1 MITIGGLTVFEAREL
16 LSVLEELRAKPR
28 PWIGMAGGNAVHPDG
43 AIEPIPPPF
52 MNVAERREAVGL
64 PPVITF
70 ATLLQRITTERVAG
84 TKIAEVLGGK
94 MLPAIAT
101 DEAEIRRVYDELF
114 GSD

>member
-1 MITIGGLTVFEAREL
+1 MITIGGLTVVEAQRL
-16 LSVLEELRAKPR
+16 LEMLEELRCGPV
-28 PWIGMAGGNAVHPDG
+28 IGLP
-43 AIEPIPPPF
+43 EPIGDLVRTNEPPPF

-101 DEAEIRRVYDELF
+101 DSDEIRRVYDELF
-114 GSD
+114 GGD